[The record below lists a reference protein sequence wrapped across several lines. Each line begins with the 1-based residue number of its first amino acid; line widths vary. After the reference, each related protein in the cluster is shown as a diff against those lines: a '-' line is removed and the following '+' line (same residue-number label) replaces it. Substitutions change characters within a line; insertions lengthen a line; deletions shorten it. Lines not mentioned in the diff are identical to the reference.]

1 MGLRSR
7 KPGAKAGD
15 VEGELLL
22 RAAAPLRAIHVQT
35 EAFNLLWRD
44 FLVKLSVVLAA
55 LCVYAAWAHL
65 VQGTDQ
71 LAFDALSMLYFCCSA
86 HYIKS
91 MEDTRSLYKL
101 QRSYQA
107 AAALVATQCIF
118 FAVHLAYE
126 LQHGVSMSGLH
137 VKEFFPVS
145 LVMHVMVALS
155 LAYMKR
161 SANQV
166 QEARKTVEDLHEQH
180 SAREARYEQ

>member
-7 KPGAKAGD
+7 KAGAKASD
-15 VEGELLL
+15 VEGEMLL
-22 RAAAPLRAIHVQT
+22 RAAAPLRTIHVQT

-44 FLVKLSVVLAA
+44 FLAKLSVVLAA
-55 LCVYAAWAHL
+55 LCIYAAWAHL

-71 LAFDALSMLYFCCSA
+71 LAFDVLSLLYFSCSA
-86 HYIKS
+86 HYLKS

-118 FAVHLAYE
+118 FAVHVAYE

-166 QEARKTVEDLHEQH
+166 QEARKTVEELHI
-180 SAREARYEQ
+180 AREARHEQ